1 MQISGDIAFTDF
13 RKYPWY
19 IWVCVAAAG
28 FVVLGVI
35 IMGAMALREPC
46 ETDFH
51 EILAPVLLYRLNVE
65 NVKNEK
71 LDKKRL
77 EEENENF
84 KRRYFELSDYQ
95 NAYLLAGTMDM
106 EELSALY
113 SKTPKQLKD
122 FFLNESEN
130 EK

>member
-1 MQISGDIAFTDF
+1 MSETLLSPDF

-51 EILAPVLLYRLNVE
+51 GPLAWVLEYRSDAELENWYKQDVVNKSKLYA
-65 NVKNEK
+65 
-71 LDKKRL
+71 KKFTDL
-77 EEENENF
+77 ETARN
-84 KRRYFELSDYQ
+84 
-95 NAYLLAGTMDM
+95 LAEVMSTED
-106 EELSALY
+106 LKALY
-113 SKTPKQLKD
+113 SQSNKKIKA
-122 FFLNESEN
+122 EI
-130 EK
+130 EKIKAG